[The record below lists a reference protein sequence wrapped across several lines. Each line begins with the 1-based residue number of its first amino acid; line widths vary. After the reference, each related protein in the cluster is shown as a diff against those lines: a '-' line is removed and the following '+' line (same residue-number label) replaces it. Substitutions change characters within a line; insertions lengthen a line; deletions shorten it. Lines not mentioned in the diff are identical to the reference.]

1 MKLKNLLRNLSIS
14 LVLPFTLSA
23 YAAEMP
29 EADRSHWDN
38 TFSIVARDPA
48 TGAVGGAVST
58 ARLSV
63 GNRVLQMEFG
73 LGAAAS
79 QANTNTVLARDALDH
94 LRKGSTAK
102 EALDAALQADERREE
117 RQLSVISNKG
127 TQAAFTGT
135 KPDDFKGHIIG
146 KDVVVAGNILVG
158 RETLEAMVTTF
169 ENTPGTLADR
179 IMTALEAGQKA
190 GGDRRGK
197 ISAAIVVLNEAPSTN
212 SYARNIDLRIDSSK
226 DPVGELRTLF
236 DAYKLAFKIK

>member
-102 EALDAALQADERREE
+102 EPRPLSLGPSPTTSRATSSARTWWSQA
-117 RQLSVISNKG
+117 ISWSG
-127 TQAAFTGT
+127 A
-135 KPDDFKGHIIG
+135 KP
-146 KDVVVAGNILVG
+146 
-158 RETLEAMVTTF
+158 
-169 ENTPGTLADR
+169 
-179 IMTALEAGQKA
+179 
-190 GGDRRGK
+190 
-197 ISAAIVVLNEAPSTN
+197 
-212 SYARNIDLRIDSSK
+212 LR
-226 DPVGELRTLF
+226 PW
-236 DAYKLAFKIK
+236 

>member
-14 LVLPFTLSA
+14 LVLPLTLSA
-23 YAAEMP
+23 HATDTQEI
-29 EADRSHWDN
+29 DRSQWDN

-73 LGAAAS
+73 LGAVAS
-79 QANTNTVLARDALDH
+79 QANTNTELARNALDQ
-94 LRKGSTAK
+94 LRKGATAK
-102 EALDAALQADERREE
+102 EALDAALQADEKREE

-158 RETLEAMVTTF
+158 RETLEAMVTAF
-169 ENTPGTLADR
+169 ENTPGPLADR
-179 IMTALEAGQKA
+179 IMTALESGQKA

-197 ISAAIVVLNEAPSTN
+197 ISAAIVVLNEAPSSN